1 MSYTVVFSPAAS
13 DDLEDLFIYLAPEM
27 GLREAREY
35 VRKIKAYCLGFSTF
49 PQRGMLRDDLWPN
62 LRLVGYRRRAT
73 IAFQVR
79 GDVVRIARI
88 YHRGRDI
95 DADDYAPDTDG

>member
-1 MSYTVVFSPAAS
+1 MSCKVVFSPATS
-13 DDLEDLFIYLAPEM
+13 DDLQKLLIYLAPEM
-27 GLREAREY
+27 GLGEARDY
-35 VRKIKAYCLGFSTF
+35 VGKIKAYCLGFSTF
-49 PQRGMLRDDLWPN
+49 PQRGMLRDDLWPG
-62 LRLVGYRRRAT
+62 LRLVGYRHKAT

-95 DADDYAPDTDG
+95 AVDDEFDTDL

>member
-1 MSYTVVFSPAAS
+1 MSYKVVFSTAATR
-13 DDLEDLFIYLAPEM
+13 DLEDLLIYLAVEM
-27 GLREAREY
+27 GAKGAREY
-35 VRKIKAYCLGFSTF
+35 VGKIQDYCLGFSTF

-73 IAFQVR
+73 VAFQVR
-79 GDVVRIARI
+79 GDVVRIVRI

-95 DADDYAPDTDG
+95 ASDESMSETDG

>member
-1 MSYTVVFSPAAS
+1 MSYKVVFSPAAS
-13 DDLEDLFIYLAPEM
+13 DDLEELFIYLVPEM
-27 GLREAREY
+27 GLKGAREY
-35 VRKIKAYCLGFSTF
+35 VRKIQIYCFGFSTF

-88 YHRGRDI
+88 YYKGRGI
-95 DADDYAPDTDG
+95 DPDDYSSYVET

>member
-1 MSYTVVFSPAAS
+1 MSYRVVFSPAAS
-13 DDLEDLFIYLAPEM
+13 DDLENLFIYLASEIGP
-27 GLREAREY
+27 RKARDY
-35 VRKIKAYCLGFSTF
+35 VGEIKAYCLGFSTF

-62 LRLVGYRRRAT
+62 FRPVGYRRKAT

-79 GDVVRIARI
+79 GDFVRIVRI

-95 DADDYAPDTDG
+95 DADDYSADADL